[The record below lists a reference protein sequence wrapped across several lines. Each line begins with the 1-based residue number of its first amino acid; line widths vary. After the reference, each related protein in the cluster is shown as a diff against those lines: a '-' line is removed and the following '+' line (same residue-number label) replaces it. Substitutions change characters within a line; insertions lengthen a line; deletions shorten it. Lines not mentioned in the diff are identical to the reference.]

1 MALILLAMHAAGSSN
16 SADWTTKVEE
26 LANAPGEQIIPGDLA
41 RAMEL
46 ISAGTDID
54 YVGASGVEL
63 IGPGESA
70 GNYREVEFADG
81 TINTVGFR

>member
-1 MALILLAMHAAGSSN
+1 MLLAMHAAGSTA
-16 SADWTTKVEE
+16 SADWTARVEE

-54 YVGASGVEL
+54 YVGASAVEL

-70 GNYREVEFADG
+70 GNYREVEFQDG
-81 TINTVGFR
+81 EIVTIGFR